1 MDHGICI
8 LGIEP
13 IGNNLYPTLF
23 RWIIVNSVVVCL
35 LRDGAKNQNDFV
47 RMVRK
52 LAINRNDCE
61 VDYQFYLI
69 NI

>member
-1 MDHGICI
+1 VK
-8 LGIEP
+8 E
-13 IGNNLYPTLF
+13 T
-23 RWIIVNSVVVCL
+23 IVNSVVVCL

-52 LAINRNDCE
+52 LAINDCE

>member
-1 MDHGICI
+1 MK
-8 LGIEP
+8 E
-13 IGNNLYPTLF
+13 T
-23 RWIIVNSVVVCL
+23 IVNSVVVCL

-47 RMVRK
+47 QMVRK